1 MSSSTVIECRSVK
14 DFSDP
19 LLDKVE
25 KTYND
30 SFPEA
35 ERRAFSLVRELVKD
49 ESRFSVYA
57 LFKDKEYA
65 GFITAWRFVGFSYV
79 EHFAIEAS
87 ARNGG
92 TGGEAM
98 RQFMALCDTPIVL
111 EVEIPTEEMSMR
123 RIGFY
128 ERLGYVLDDHVYF
141 QPPYRPGEPLLEMR
155 LMTYGELD
163 LKQSFEEVKNNLY
176 RYVYGVN
183 ECR

>member
-1 MSSSTVIECRSVK
+1 MSLSAVIECRPVK

-25 KTYND
+25 NTYND

-49 ESRFSVYA
+49 EPRFTVYT
-57 LFKDKEYA
+57 LFKDQAYA
-65 GFITAWRFVGFSYV
+65 GFITAWSFGTFIYA
-79 EHFAIEAS
+79 EHFAIDAS

-92 TGGEAM
+92 IGGESM
-98 RQFMALCDTPIVL
+98 KQFMALCDAPVVL
-111 EVEIPTEEMSMR
+111 EVEMPTEEMSKR

-141 QPPYRPGEPLLEMR
+141 QPPYRQGEPLLEMR
-155 LMTYGELD
+155 LMTYGAID
-163 LKQSFEEVKNNLY
+163 LKQSFEEGKNCIH

-183 ECR
+183 D

>member
-1 MSSSTVIECRSVK
+1 MSLSAVIECRPVK

-25 KTYND
+25 NTYND

-35 ERRAFSLVRELVKD
+35 ERRAFSLVREL
-49 ESRFSVYA
+49 
-57 LFKDKEYA
+57 FKDQVYA
-65 GFITAWRFVGFSYV
+65 GFITAWSFGTFIYV
-79 EHFAIEAS
+79 EHFAIDAS

-92 TGGEAM
+92 IGGESM
-98 RQFMALCDTPIVL
+98 KLFMALCDAPVVL
-111 EVEIPTEEMSMR
+111 EVEMPTEEMSKR

-141 QPPYRPGEPLLEMR
+141 QSPYRQGEPLLEMR
-155 LMTYGELD
+155 LMTYGAID
-163 LKQSFEEVKNNLY
+163 LKQSFEEVKNCIH

-183 ECR
+183 E

>member
-1 MSSSTVIECRSVK
+1 MSLSALIECRPVK

-25 KTYND
+25 NTYND

-49 ESRFSVYA
+49 EPRFTVYT
-57 LFKDKEYA
+57 LFKDQVYA
-65 GFITAWRFVGFSYV
+65 GFITAWSFGTFIYV
-79 EHFAIEAS
+79 EHFAIDAS

-92 TGGEAM
+92 IGGESM
-98 RQFMALCDTPIVL
+98 KQFMALCDAPVVL
-111 EVEIPTEEMSMR
+111 EVEMPTEEMSKR

-141 QPPYRPGEPLLEMR
+141 QPPYRQGEPLLEMR
-155 LMTYGELD
+155 LMTYGAID
-163 LKQSFEEVKNNLY
+163 LKQSFEEVKNCIH

-183 ECR
+183 E

>member
-1 MSSSTVIECRSVK
+1 MSLSAVIECRPVK

-25 KTYND
+25 NTYND

-49 ESRFSVYA
+49 EPRFTVYT
-57 LFKDKEYA
+57 LFKDQVYA
-65 GFITAWRFVGFSYV
+65 GFITAWSFGTFIYV
-79 EHFAIEAS
+79 EHFAIDAS

-92 TGGEAM
+92 IGGESM
-98 RQFMALCDTPIVL
+98 KQFMALCDAPVVL
-111 EVEIPTEEMSMR
+111 EVEMPTEEMSTR

-128 ERLGYVLDDHVYF
+128 ERLGYVLDDDVYF
-141 QPPYRPGEPLLEMR
+141 QPPYRQGEPLLEMR
-155 LMTYGELD
+155 LMPYGAID
-163 LKQSFEEVKNNLY
+163 LKQSFEEVKNCIH

-183 ECR
+183 E

>member
-1 MSSSTVIECRSVK
+1 MSLSAVIECRPVK

-25 KTYND
+25 NTYND

-49 ESRFSVYA
+49 EPRFTVYT
-57 LFKDKEYA
+57 LFKDQVYA
-65 GFITAWRFVGFSYV
+65 GFITAWSFGTFIYV
-79 EHFAIEAS
+79 EHFAIDAS

-92 TGGEAM
+92 IGGESM
-98 RQFMALCDTPIVL
+98 KQFMALCDAPVVL
-111 EVEIPTEEMSMR
+111 VVEMPTEEMSKR

-141 QPPYRPGEPLLEMR
+141 QPPYRQGEPLLEMR
-155 LMTYGELD
+155 LMTYGAID
-163 LKQSFEEVKNNLY
+163 LKQSFEEVKNCIH

-183 ECR
+183 E

>member
-1 MSSSTVIECRSVK
+1 MSLSAVIECRPVK

-25 KTYND
+25 NTYND

-49 ESRFSVYA
+49 EPRFTVYT
-57 LFKDKEYA
+57 LFKDQVYA
-65 GFITAWRFVGFSYV
+65 ID
-79 EHFAIEAS
+79 AS

-92 TGGEAM
+92 IGGESM
-98 RQFMALCDTPIVL
+98 KQFMALCDAPVVL
-111 EVEIPTEEMSMR
+111 EVEMPTEEMSKR

-141 QPPYRPGEPLLEMR
+141 QPPYRQGEPLLEMR
-155 LMTYGELD
+155 LMTYGAID
-163 LKQSFEEVKNNLY
+163 LKQSFEEVKNCIH

-183 ECR
+183 E